1 MSSSHPP
8 WTDRLEARRPLRRH
22 EGLLELIGNTPLVRL
37 QRVTADLSPQVEVW
51 VKLENMNPGGSVKD
65 RPARQIY
72 LDAFDDGSLG
82 DGQVL
87 IDATSGNTGV
97 AYAMIGAAM
106 GVEVELVM
114 PANVSRQRKQ
124 IVTAYGAKI
133 IYSDAMDGSDG
144 AIRLVRKLVDEGE
157 EGRYFYADQYGNASN
172 PKAHELTTAPEIW
185 EQTGGRITHFVTST
199 GTSGT
204 VMGTGR
210 GLKAKNPDIKVV
222 GGQPSDSFHGL
233 EGLKHM
239 PSSIEPQI
247 YEEGELDDIRWI
259 DTDAAWD
266 MSDRLAREEGICC
279 GYSSGANVLAAL
291 EVAQTLSEGVVVT
304 IICDHADRYIG
315 E

>member
-8 WTDRLEARRPLRRH
+8 WTDRLESRHPPRRH
-22 EGLLELIGNTPLVRL
+22 EGLLELIGDTPLVRL
-37 QRVTADLSPQVEVW
+37 HRVTDEVASGVEVW
-51 VKLENMNPGGSVKD
+51 VKMESMNPGGSVKD

-72 LDAFDDGSLG
+72 VDAFDDGELG

-106 GVEVELVM
+106 GVDVELVM
-114 PANVSRQRKQ
+114 PKNVSLQRKQ
-124 IVTAYGAKI
+124 IVEAYGAKI
-133 IYSDAMDGSDG
+133 IYSDPMEGSDG
-144 AIRLVRKLVDEGE
+144 AIRLVRKLVDEDDN
-157 EGRYFYADQYGNASN
+157 GRYFYADQYRNESN
-172 PKAHELTTAPEIW
+172 PRAHELTTAPEIW
-185 EQTGGRITHFVTST
+185 EQTGGGVTHFVAST

-210 GLKAKNPDIKVV
+210 GLKAKNPDIKII

-247 YEEGELDDIRWI
+247 YVEEELDDIRWI

-266 MSDRLAREEGICC
+266 MADRLASEEGIVC

-291 EVAQTLSEGVVVT
+291 EVAQSLSAGVVVSV
-304 IICDHADRYIG
+304 ICDHADRYIG